1 MSAPA
6 TGASTLN
13 INGTGPKALLYNG
26 AAVSSA
32 NTWEKDEIIS
42 VFYDPSGSG
51 QYLAS
56 NSQGGG
62 GKAEK
67 IKYDNSASGL
77 VSKNVQGAIDEI
89 VNGIGVYP
97 NYMSN
102 QSLDIDNKDIY
113 PRTAAVCT
121 VNQWGVDGKAS
132 SIFIPVGN
140 ASIIRVTAN
149 SSANAA
155 VGFVTKKYE
164 TGDTSPS
171 WASEWSSALRIT
183 ADTYSDLSVPEDA
196 EYLYI
201 GMKTVS
207 DVTLK
212 PASIVVNKA
221 VSINERL
228 NALANKDMD
237 LAEDIKDINDELYDE
252 SPAVIYT
259 ESQVLNLSEY
269 AQKKGLVGAANTWQ
283 VSETWPHSHIMIP
296 VGNATQFLITS
307 NAAYATAYAWLTED
321 EVAVLGETPKFAEGE
336 AGRRT
341 VDAGT
346 SGNTL
351 PTPPP
356 SNAAYLLINA
366 KNGTGGD
373 LLPTNITVVSIDPN
387 YVPPRSASRI
397 TKCEESI
404 AGNSDKIKALHGEYE
419 AEDGDMNLNILIEG
433 KDNNTN
439 SYWYYPAIMS
449 SIFRHK
455 RIYYGFAD
463 NNGGSGVGCIN
474 AFDHRCWK
482 TVLKKKLTQGTI
494 DGVSGLYP
502 DTHNIVSVQMLPDR
516 RLISCYSEGHGDT
529 HYLCVRISK
538 NKEDITEWEDVI
550 RLDMGKNST
559 YAQYHYINGKHYI
572 FARLQPS
579 GGNPCDWAYVYS
591 TDLETW
597 SEPHTFLHQTN
608 GYQYYI
614 WLRPITDRPNMLRF
628 AMYSNPTYNDMN
640 IRCGII
646 DFEND
651 IIYDYNGTTQVGTLT
666 GATINS
672 SAFTILVN
680 QPSGSFATADKQ
692 RLHDLAVTPF
702 DSFKIAYSITHTP
715 FIGTYRVYDYRNG
728 NGVVKTICSTGEVAL
743 NNNTTARNKGNAIG
757 LNFINPDKLFIG
769 RSSEDS
775 IGNDFLQIWEENEGV
790 WTETKTVYSEAKGTE
805 HLRNIYPLVDC
816 NGRYAIWMRGY
827 YNLDTYLGAETD
839 FIVYD
844 IENDVVF

>member
-1 MSAPA
+1 VA
-6 TGASTLN
+6 
-13 INGTGPKALLYNG
+13 
-26 AAVSSA
+26 
-32 NTWEKDEIIS
+32 
-42 VFYDPSGSG
+42 
-51 QYLAS
+51 YLAS
-56 NSQGGG
+56 EPGTYTNFGG
-62 GKAEK
+62 
-67 IKYDNSASGL
+67 IVIASGL
-77 VSKNVQGAIDEI
+77 YSLTYAGGTWTGTQMSAGSDIEVVQTTGQSTTDVMSQKAVTDAIENEI
-89 VNGIGVYP
+89 GISPLYTP
-97 NYMSN
+97 N
-102 QSLDIDNKDIY
+102 QSLDIDDRTLY

-121 VNQWGVDGKAS
+121 VNQWVTNGES
-132 SIFIPVGN
+132 SCIFIPVGN
-140 ASIIRVTAN
+140 AKAIRVTAN
-149 SSANAA
+149 SSADAA
-155 VGFVTKKYE
+155 VGFVTKQYE
-164 TGDTSPS
+164 TGDVSPS
-171 WASEWSSALRIT
+171 WASGWSQALRIT
-183 ADTYSDLSVPEDA
+183 TDTYSNLDVPNDA
-196 EYLYI
+196 AYLYV
-201 GMKTVS
+201 GMKSSSGVILRPSSIIILDITSIS
-207 DVTLK
+207 DKIKSL
-212 PASIVVNKA
+212 
-221 VSINERL
+221 ED
-228 NALANKDMD
+228 KDTD
-237 LAEDIKDINDELYDE
+237 LAANINDINNELYDE

-259 ESQVLNLSEY
+259 ASQVLDLSDY
-269 AQKKGLVGAANTWQ
+269 TLKIGLIGAANTWQ
-283 VSETWPHSHIMIP
+283 VAGKHIMIP
-296 VGNATQFLITS
+296 VGNATQFSITS
-307 NAAYATAYAWLTED
+307 NAAYITGYAWLTED
-321 EVAVLGETPKFAEGE
+321 EVAVLGATPKFAEGE
-336 AGRRT
+336 TGRRN

-356 SNAAYLLINA
+356 SNAMYLLINA
-366 KNGTGGD
+366 QSGTGYD
-373 LLPTNITVVSIDPN
+373 LLPTNVTVVSIDPN
-387 YVPPRSASRI
+387 YVPPRNVSRI
-397 TKCEESI
+397 TECENGI
-404 AGNSDKIKALHGEYE
+404 VDNLDKINALHGEYE
-419 AEDGDMNLNILIEG
+419 AEDGDMNLNILVDG
-433 KDNNTN
+433 KDYNTN
-439 SYWYYPAIMS
+439 SFWYYPAVMS
-449 SIFRHK
+449 NVFRHK

-463 NNGGSGVGCIN
+463 NKGGSGVGCIN

-482 TVLKKKLTQGTI
+482 TVLKKKLTQGTV

-502 DTHNIVSVQMLPDR
+502 DTHNIVCVQMLADR

-550 RLDMGKNST
+550 RLNMGKNST

-572 FARLQPS
+572 FTRLQPS

-640 IRCGII
+640 LRCGII

-651 IIYDYNGTTQVGTLT
+651 VIYDYDGTTQVGTFT

-680 QPSGSFATADKQ
+680 QPTNGDKQ

-702 DSFKIAYSITHTP
+702 DSFKIAYSITQTP
-715 FIGTYRVYDYRNG
+715 FVGTYRTYEYANG

-775 IGNDFLQIWEENEGV
+775 TGNDFLQIWDEIDGV
-790 WTETKTVYSEAKGTE
+790 WTEAKTVHSEPKGTE